1 VQLQR
6 FHLSPT
12 LSVKERELELMTEI
26 TPSLLALQLMTG
38 IALGAVYALLALGL
52 SLIFGMLTVVNF
64 AHGAFFMVGA
74 FLGVYFLGLTGNFWF
89 SLILTPLAVG
99 AIGLVTERFLVRPL
113 YGRGIDYPLLLT
125 FGLSYVMVEATRV
138 AFGIEGVPSS
148 TPAELRGAVDLGF
161 GFFPKYRLFLIGATA
176 LVVVALWLFIEKTR
190 FGLIIRAGS
199 RDAEIVRVLGI
210 DISRVWLL
218 VFGIGTAIAGLS
230 GVLAA
235 PTRAVNPE
243 MGISVLAESFVVT
256 VVGGMGSLPGAVVAG
271 LLVGIVFSMTSL
283 FAPDL
288 AELSIFV
295 LMAVVLLIR
304 PQGLFGKPGAMG

>member
-1 VQLQR
+1 
-6 FHLSPT
+6 
-12 LSVKERELELMTEI
+12 MGEI
-26 TPSLLALQLMTG
+26 TPNLLALQLVTG
-38 IALGAVYALLALGL
+38 IALGSVYALLAIGL

-74 FLGVYFLGLTGNFWF
+74 FLGVYFLGLTGSFWF
-89 SLILTPLAVG
+89 SLVLTPLVVG
-99 AIGLVTERFLVRPL
+99 ALGLVLERFLVRPL

-125 FGLSYVMVEATRV
+125 FGFGYVLIDAMRFL
-138 AFGIEGVPSS
+138 FGIEGLPSS
-148 TPAELRGAVDLGF
+148 TPPELRGATNLGI
-161 GFFPKYRLFLIGATA
+161 GYFPTYRLFLIGATA
-176 LVVVALWLFIEKTR
+176 LVIGVLWLFIEKTR
-190 FGLIIRAGS
+190 YGLIIRAGA
-199 RDAEIVRVLGI
+199 RDPEIVRVLGI
-210 DISRVWLL
+210 DVSKVWLL

-230 GVLAA
+230 GALAA

-243 MGISVLAESFVVT
+243 MGIPILAESFVVT

-295 LMAVVLLIR
+295 LMAVVLLVR
-304 PQGLFGKPGAMG
+304 PQGFFGKAGLMG

>member
-1 VQLQR
+1 MLDISPQL
-6 FHLSPT
+6 F
-12 LSVKERELELMTEI
+12 
-26 TPSLLALQLMTG
+26 ALQLMTG
-38 IALGAVYALLALGL
+38 IALGAVYALLAIGL

-89 SLILTPLAVG
+89 SLLLVPLATG
-99 AIGLVTERFLVRPL
+99 AIGLVCERFLVRPL

-125 FGLSYVMVEATRV
+125 FGLSYVLIDVMRFV
-138 AFGIEGVPSS
+138 FGIEGLPSS
-148 TPAELRGAVDLGF
+148 TPAALRGSVSLGF
-161 GFFPKYRLFLIGATA
+161 GHFPLYRLFLIGATA
-176 LVVVALWLFIEKTR
+176 AIVLALWLFIEKTR
-190 FGLIIRAGS
+190 YGLIIRAGS
-199 RDAEIVRVLGI
+199 RDPEIVRVLGI

-230 GVLAA
+230 GLLAA

-243 MGISVLAESFVVT
+243 MGIPILAESFVVT

-271 LLVGIVFSMTSL
+271 LLVGIVFALTSL
-283 FAPDL
+283 VAPAY

-304 PQGLFGKPGAMG
+304 PQGFFGKAGLMS

>member
-1 VQLQR
+1 MLDISPQL
-6 FHLSPT
+6 F
-12 LSVKERELELMTEI
+12 
-26 TPSLLALQLMTG
+26 ALQLMTG
-38 IALGAVYALLALGL
+38 IALGAIYALLAIGL

-74 FLGVYFLGLTGNFWF
+74 FLGVYFLGITGNFWF
-89 SLILTPLAVG
+89 SLLLVPLATG
-99 AIGLVTERFLVRPL
+99 AIGLVCERFLVRPL

-125 FGLSYVMVEATRV
+125 FGLSYVLIDVMRF
-138 AFGIEGVPSS
+138 AFGIEGLPSS
-148 TPAELRGAVDLGF
+148 TPTALRGSVSLGF
-161 GFFPKYRLFLIGATA
+161 GHFPLYRLFLIGATA
-176 LVVVALWLFIEKTR
+176 AIVLALWLFIEKTR
-190 FGLIIRAGS
+190 YGLIIRAGS
-199 RDAEIVRVLGI
+199 RDPEIVRVLGI

-230 GVLAA
+230 GLLAA

-243 MGISVLAESFVVT
+243 MGIPILAESFVVT

-271 LLVGIVFSMTSL
+271 LLVGIVFAMTSL
-283 FAPDL
+283 VAPEY

-304 PQGLFGKPGAMG
+304 PQGFFGKAGLMS

>member
-1 VQLQR
+1 
-6 FHLSPT
+6 
-12 LSVKERELELMTEI
+12 MGDI
-26 TPSLLALQLMTG
+26 TPQLLLLQLATG
-38 IALGAVYALLALGL
+38 IALGAVYALLAIGL

-64 AHGAFFMVGA
+64 AHGAFYMVGA
-74 FLGVYFLGLTGNFWF
+74 FMGVYFLGLTGNFWL
-89 SLILTPLAVG
+89 SLVLTPLAVG

-125 FGLSYVMVEATRV
+125 FGLSYVLIEAMRTL
-138 AFGIEGVPSS
+138 FGIEGVP
-148 TPAELRGAVDLGF
+148 TAVPASLRGAVNLGF
-161 GFFPKYRLFLIGATA
+161 GMFPLYRLFLIGAAAVVILA
-176 LVVVALWLFIEKTR
+176 LYLFIEKTR
-190 FGLIIRAGS
+190 YGLIIRAGS
-199 RDAEIVRVLGI
+199 RDPEIVRVLGI
-210 DISRVWLL
+210 DVARIWLM

-243 MGISVLAESFVVT
+243 MGIPVLAESFVVT

-283 FAPDL
+283 FAPEL

-295 LMAVVLLIR
+295 LMAVVLLVR
-304 PQGLFGKPGAMG
+304 PQGFFGKAGLMG

>member
-1 VQLQR
+1 M
-6 FHLSPT
+6 S
-12 LSVKERELELMTEI
+12 EY
-26 TPSLLALQLMTG
+26 TPSLLLLQLMTG

-89 SLILTPLAVG
+89 SLLLTPLAVG
-99 AIGLVTERFLVRPL
+99 LIGLVIERFLVRPL

-125 FGLSYVMVEATRV
+125 FGLSYVMVEAMRTI
-138 AFGIEGVPSS
+138 FGIEGLPTS
-148 TPAELRGAVDLGF
+148 TPAELRGAVNLGF
-161 GFFPKYRLFLIGATA
+161 GYFPTYRLFLIGATA
-176 LVVVALWLFIEKTR
+176 LVVIALWLFIEKTR

-199 RDAEIVRVLGI
+199 RDPEIVRVLGI

-243 MGISVLAESFVVT
+243 MGIPVLAESFVVT

-271 LLVGIVFSMTSL
+271 LLVGVVYSMTSL

-295 LMAVVLLIR
+295 LMAVVLLIK
-304 PQGLFGKPGAMG
+304 PQGFFGKAGLMS